1 MTAAT
6 TGRSP
11 PVRLLACCHRTGSA
25 GQGSPTSTPS
35 TAWWAGMTSHV
46 ILASA
51 RQSRSDYA
59 ELSARIRSAGLLER
73 RTAYY
78 IAKFSLTWLAFG
90 AAWVAFVLIGATW
103 WQLITAAVLGVLS
116 TQVAFL
122 GHDTGHKQV
131 ARTRR
136 VSYLLGL
143 LHGNLA
149 VGLSFGWWLDKHNRH
164 HAHPNHAELDPD
176 VAPAGPLIHFP

>member
-11 PVRLLACCHRTGSA
+11 PVRLLACFHRTGSA
-25 GQGSPTSTPS
+25 GQGSPASTPS
-35 TAWWAGMTSHV
+35 TAWRADMTNHV
-46 ILASA
+46 IPASA

-59 ELSARIRSAGLLER
+59 ELSSRIRSAGLLDR

-78 IAKFSLTWLAFG
+78 IAKFALTWAAFG

-103 WQLITAAVLGVLS
+103 WQLATAAVLGVLS

-122 GHDTGHKQV
+122 GHDFGHKQV
-131 ARTRR
+131 TRTRR
-136 VSYLLGL
+136 TSYLFGMV
-143 LHGNLA
+143 HGN
-149 VGLSFGWWLDKHNRH
+149 
-164 HAHPNHAELDPD
+164 
-176 VAPAGPLIHFP
+176 